1 MGINQGIYFISLLGK
16 LFCSFKTRV
25 NGAGVVCIVE
35 IACMTQ
41 FSAFFN
47 IVESLFGD
55 KHTGVKFISYKKLSS
70 VLSFFRKCE
79 KFGRLK
85 SFRGS

>member
-55 KHTGVKFISYKKLSS
+55 KHTGVKFIGITGVKIIKNYL
-70 VLSFFRKCE
+70 LFCRF
-79 KFGRLK
+79 L
-85 SFRGS
+85 GSARNSDA